1 MQSKLSTIKTYI
13 YIYINSYNC
22 TSVWVTN
29 TNIVFLNVTAEDP
42 IPYLTP
48 KVCDADQIIVT
59 VDWHQSIVVLH
70 DRGQISRRG
79 LLMDKGLNQAGL
91 ADHPIPH
98 DRAADGQIRY
108 NHGDSGSGPGEWW
121 KLNDYRT
128 AENWEYI
135 DIEYLLVCR
144 LLF

>member
-1 MQSKLSTIKTYI
+1 MQSKLSTIKT
-13 YIYINSYNC
+13 YINSYNC

-29 TNIVFLNVTAEDP
+29 TNIVFFNVTAEDP

-108 NHGDSGSGPGEWW
+108 NHGDSGPGAGERW

>member
-1 MQSKLSTIKTYI
+1 
-13 YIYINSYNC
+13 
-22 TSVWVTN
+22 
-29 TNIVFLNVTAEDP
+29 
-42 IPYLTP
+42 
-48 KVCDADQIIVT
+48 
-59 VDWHQSIVVLH
+59 
-70 DRGQISRRG
+70 
-79 LLMDKGLNQAGL
+79 MDKGLNQTGL

-108 NHGDSGSGPGEWW
+108 NHGDSGPGAGERW

>member
-1 MQSKLSTIKTYI
+1 MYICLSYKYKYCFI
-13 YIYINSYNC
+13 
-22 TSVWVTN
+22 
-29 TNIVFLNVTAEDP
+29 NVTAEDP

-108 NHGDSGSGPGEWW
+108 NHGDSGPGGWW
-121 KLNDYRT
+121 MLEVKWLPNSRELGIYRHWIPPGVST
-128 AENWEYI
+128 I
-135 DIEYLLVCR
+135 VLT
-144 LLF
+144 LFF